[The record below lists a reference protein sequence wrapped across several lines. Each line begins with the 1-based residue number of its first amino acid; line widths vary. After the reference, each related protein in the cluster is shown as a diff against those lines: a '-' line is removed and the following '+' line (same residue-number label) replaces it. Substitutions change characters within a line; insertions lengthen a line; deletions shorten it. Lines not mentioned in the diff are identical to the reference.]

1 MALVECKECGS
12 RVSDGAVTCP
22 SCGVA
27 GPAGAGKLLV
37 TRQKQLM
44 GGFFP
49 VSVAVDG
56 VGHGRLM
63 PGGQMELELAPGRH
77 EVVLGFPKG
86 DVSDK

>member
-12 RVSDGAVTCP
+12 GVSDGAVTCP

-63 PGGQMELELAPGRH
+63 PGGQMELELHQVATKW
-77 EVVLGFPKG
+77 FW
-86 DVSDK
+86 VSLRGTYPDK